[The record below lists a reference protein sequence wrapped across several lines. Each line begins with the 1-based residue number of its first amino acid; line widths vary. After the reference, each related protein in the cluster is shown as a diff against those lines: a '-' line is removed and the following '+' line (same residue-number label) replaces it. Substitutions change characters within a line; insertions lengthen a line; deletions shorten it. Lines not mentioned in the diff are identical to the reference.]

1 MNTKNIQRFIFI
13 AQITLV
19 FIFIV
24 IIAGSVVRATGSG
37 MGCPDWPKCFGKWI
51 PPTDVS
57 QLPAN
62 YKEIYAGEHNAVAE
76 FNALNTWTE
85 YLNRLSGAIL
95 GVLIFIQ
102 LLFSLKIK
110 KYDNRIF
117 MLSLLSFFL
126 VGFQGWLGAKVVSS
140 NLAPVKITIHMVI
153 ALVILA
159 LGVAIIYRA
168 KKLIASVAGA
178 NIHPLIKRLSIAVL
192 CFTIIQIMLGT
203 QIREAVDILLKNFDD
218 VFRNEI
224 VDNLG
229 SVFKVHRSFSIVIML
244 INFWMIYKIV
254 KSNCSDSLKSLS
266 RYLGVIL
273 ILEVAAGMI
282 LSRFALPA
290 VIQPVHFLLA
300 CFVYAIQF
308 LIILKTWKK

>member
-1 MNTKNIQRFIFI
+1 MNTKSIQRFILV
-13 AQITLV
+13 AQITLF
-19 FIFIV
+19 FIFVV

-62 YKEIYAGEHNAVAE
+62 YKELYAGEHNAVAE

-102 LLFSLKIK
+102 LLLSIKIK
-110 KYDNRIF
+110 KYDRRIF
-117 MLSLLSFFL
+117 ILSLLSFFL

-140 NLAPVKITIHMVI
+140 NLAPVKITIHMVM
-153 ALVILA
+153 ALVILS

-168 KKLIASVAGA
+168 KKLISGTAET
-178 NIHPLIKRLSIAVL
+178 NIHPVIKRLSIIVL
-192 CFTIIQIMLGT
+192 GCTIIQIMLGT
-203 QIREAVDILLKNFDD
+203 QIREAVDILLKNFDEA
-218 VFRNEI
+218 FRGDI
-224 VDNLG
+224 VDHLG
-229 SVFKVHRSFSIVIML
+229 NVFKAHRSFSIVIML
-244 INFWMIYKIV
+244 LNFWMIYKII
-254 KSNCSDSLKSLS
+254 KSDCAASLKTLG
-266 RYLGVIL
+266 RYLGAIL
-273 ILEVAAGMI
+273 IVELAAGII

-290 VIQPVHFLLA
+290 AMQPVHFLLA
-300 CFVYAIQF
+300 CIVYAIQF
-308 LIILKTWKK
+308 LIILKVWKK